1 MDPGTSRTY
10 LPKETTVIIE
20 VTYANE
26 GQATIDLDPST
37 FRKVTIDP
45 ERPLDTRVR
54 VAFKDGQEPLDLFF
68 LKDGAPEPNGPL
80 GPFVTYVTV
89 FRPGSDPVVL
99 TDPVAVYATLS
110 NLFLHG
116 EKGTGGTDGTED
128 TEGKGATVHG
138 L

>member
-1 MDPGTSRTY
+1 M
-10 LPKETTVIIE
+10 KIE

-68 LKDGAPEPNGPL
+68 LKDGAQEPNGPL

-89 FRPGSDPVVL
+89 FRPGAEPVVL
-99 TDPVAVYATLS
+99 TSPVAIYDTLS
-110 NLFLHG
+110 NLFIHG
-116 EKGTGGTDGTED
+116 EQWTEGTEGTKD
-128 TEGKGATVHG
+128 TKGKHMEPGETVRG

>member
-1 MDPGTSRTY
+1 M
-10 LPKETTVIIE
+10 KIE
-20 VTYANE
+20 VTYSNE
-26 GQATIDLDPST
+26 AQATIDIDPST

-68 LKDGAPEPNGPL
+68 IKDGASEHSPL
-80 GPFVTYVTV
+80 GPLVTHVTV

-99 TDPVAVYATLS
+99 TDPVAIYGTLS
-110 NLFLHG
+110 NLFIHG
-116 EKGTGGTDGTED
+116 EHW
-128 TEGKGATVHG
+128 TEGTKDPEGKHMEPGETVYG

>member
-1 MDPGTSRTY
+1 M
-10 LPKETTVIIE
+10 KIE
-20 VTYANE
+20 VTYDNE

-68 LKDGAPEPNGPL
+68 LKDGAQEPNGPL

-89 FRPGSDPVVL
+89 FRPGAEPVVL
-99 TDPVAVYATLS
+99 TSPVAIYDTLS
-110 NLFLHG
+110 NLFIHG
-116 EKGTGGTDGTED
+116 EQWTEGTEGTKD
-128 TEGKGATVHG
+128 TEGKHMEPGETVRG

>member
-1 MDPGTSRTY
+1 M
-10 LPKETTVIIE
+10 KIE

-54 VAFKDGQEPLDLFF
+54 VAFKDGQEPIDLFF
-68 LKDGAPEPNGPL
+68 LKDGAPEPQGPL

-99 TDPVAVYATLS
+99 TDPVAIYATLS
-110 NLFLHG
+110 NLFLYG
-116 EKGTGGTDGTED
+116 DTWGQKGTEGTEGTKD
-128 TEGKGATVHG
+128 PEGKHMEPGETVHG

>member
-1 MDPGTSRTY
+1 M
-10 LPKETTVIIE
+10 KIE

-54 VAFKDGQEPLDLFF
+54 VAFKDAQEPLDLFF
-68 LKDGAPEPNGPL
+68 LKEGAPETHGHI

-89 FRPGSDPVVL
+89 FRPGADPVTL
-99 TDPVAVYATLS
+99 TDPVDIEATW
-110 NLFLHG
+110 
-116 EKGTGGTDGTED
+116 
-128 TEGKGATVHG
+128 
-138 L
+138 

>member
-1 MDPGTSRTY
+1 M
-10 LPKETTVIIE
+10 KIE

-26 GQATIDLDPST
+26 GQATIDLDPTT

-68 LKDGAPEPNGPL
+68 LKDGAQEPNGPL

-89 FRPGSDPVVL
+89 FRPGAEPVVL
-99 TDPVAVYATLS
+99 TSPVAIYDTLS
-110 NLFLHG
+110 NLFIHG
-116 EKGTGGTDGTED
+116 EQWTGGTEGTKEP
-128 TEGKGATVHG
+128 EGKHMEPGETVRG

>member
-1 MDPGTSRTY
+1 M
-10 LPKETTVIIE
+10 KIE

-68 LKDGAPEPNGPL
+68 LKEGAPETSPL

-99 TDPVAVYATLS
+99 TDPVAIYATLS
-110 NLFLHG
+110 NLFLYG
-116 EKGTGGTDGTED
+116 ERWTEGTEGTKD
-128 TEGKGATVHG
+128 TEGKHMEPGETVRDM
-138 L
+138 

>member
-1 MDPGTSRTY
+1 M
-10 LPKETTVIIE
+10 KIE

-26 GQATIDLDPST
+26 GQATIDLDPTT

-68 LKDGAPEPNGPL
+68 LKDGAQEPNGPL

-89 FRPGSDPVVL
+89 FRPGAEPVVL
-99 TDPVAVYATLS
+99 TSPVAIYDTLS
-110 NLFLHG
+110 NLFIHG
-116 EKGTGGTDGTED
+116 EQW
-128 TEGKGATVHG
+128 TEGTKDPEGKHMEPGETVHG
-138 L
+138 M

>member
-1 MDPGTSRTY
+1 M
-10 LPKETTVIIE
+10 KIE

-45 ERPLDTRVR
+45 ERAYDTRVR

-68 LKDGAPEPNGPL
+68 LKDGAPEPQGPL

-99 TDPVAVYATLS
+99 TDPVAIYATLS
-110 NLFLHG
+110 NLFLYG
-116 EKGTGGTDGTED
+116 DTWGQKGTDGTEGTKD
-128 TEGKGATVHG
+128 PEGKHMEPGETVHG

>member
-1 MDPGTSRTY
+1 M
-10 LPKETTVIIE
+10 KIE

-26 GQATIDLDPST
+26 AQATIDLDPDT

-45 ERPLDTRVR
+45 ERAYDTRVR

-68 LKDGAPEPNGPL
+68 LKEGAPEPQGPL

-99 TDPVAVYATLS
+99 TDPVAIYATLS
-110 NLFLHG
+110 NLFLYG
-116 EKGTGGTDGTED
+116 DTWGQKGTEGTEGTKD
-128 TEGKGATVHG
+128 PEGKHMEPGETVHG

>member
-1 MDPGTSRTY
+1 M
-10 LPKETTVIIE
+10 KIE

-26 GQATIDLDPST
+26 GQATIELDPDT

-99 TDPVAVYATLS
+99 TDPVAIYATLS

-116 EKGTGGTDGTED
+116 EQGKRGTDGTKD
-128 TEGKGATVHG
+128 PEGKHMEPGETVRG
-138 L
+138 M